1 MLDKVKNERDKNMA
15 KKIIELLAGN
25 PKTSFFFAF
34 GLGHSIGNNS
44 VIKILEDSGFEVR
57 RIQPNDSLN
66 HLATLSKTHLGLI
79 LLICF
84 DLIENKIKII
94 LPFFL

>member
-15 KKIIELLAGN
+15 KKIIELLRGN

-34 GLGHSIGNNS
+34 GLAHFIGNNS
-44 VIKILEDSGFEVR
+44 VIKIFEDSGFEVR

-66 HLATLSKTHLGLI
+66 HSVTLSKTHLGLI

-84 DLIENKIKII
+84 DLIKNTIKII

>member
-15 KKIIELLAGN
+15 KKIVELLRGN

-34 GLGHSIGNNS
+34 GLAHFIGNNS

-66 HLATLSKTHLGLI
+66 HSVTLSKTHLGLI

-84 DLIENKIKII
+84 DLIKNTINII
-94 LPFFL
+94 LPFFQ